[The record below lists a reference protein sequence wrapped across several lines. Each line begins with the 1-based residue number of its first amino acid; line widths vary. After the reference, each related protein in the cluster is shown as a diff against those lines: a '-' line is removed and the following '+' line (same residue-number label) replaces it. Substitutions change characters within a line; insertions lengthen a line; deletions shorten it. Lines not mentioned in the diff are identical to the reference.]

1 MPKVSVIVPVYN
13 VEKYLNECIDSI
25 LNQTLKDIEVI
36 CVNDGSTDDSLKIL
50 QDYAQKD
57 NRIKIINKENSGYG
71 ASMNRGIQAASG
83 EYIGIIESDDFV
95 APEMFEDL
103 YNLAVKNHA
112 DIAKS
117 NWYDYTT
124 KYNQK
129 QKFEQFNKDETIS
142 VINIKE
148 KPYILNTFPAV
159 WSAIYKREFLL
170 NEDLKFLETPGAS
183 YQDCS
188 FGFKTLAMAERIILT
203 TNAYVCYR
211 QDNVNS
217 SIKSKGKVYAICKE
231 YEEIDRF
238 LDKYN
243 EIKNY
248 VNTEKLK
255 RQYFS
260 FLWNATR
267 IDKKFVPEFLEKFH
281 CVFKNFYEKGE
292 ITEDFFKTI
301 DKYEVELLIKSP
313 VLFDKELKKRKR
325 REIRRKICS
334 IRLKPTQISV
344 VILGKQLI
352 NIGR

>member
-1 MPKVSVIVPVYN
+1 MPKVSIIVPVYN
-13 VEKYLNECIDSI
+13 VEKYLSECLDSI
-25 LNQTLKDIEVI
+25 INQTLQDIEI
-36 CVNDGSTDDSLKIL
+36 LCINDGSTDNSPKIL
-50 QDYAQKD
+50 EDYASKD
-57 NRIKIINKENSGYG
+57 KRIKIINKENSGYG
-71 ASMNRGIQAASG
+71 ASMNMGIAAATG
-83 EYIGIIESDDFV
+83 EYIGIIESDDF
-95 APEMFEDL
+95 AEPEMFEDL
-103 YNLAVKNHA
+103 YNLATLHNA

-117 NWYDYTT
+117 NWYDYLT
-124 KYNQK
+124 KYDQK
-129 QKFEQFNKDETIS
+129 KKFEQFHKEETIS
-142 VINIKE
+142 VINVKD
-148 KPYILNTFPAV
+148 KPYILNTFPAI

-170 NEDLKFLETPGAS
+170 NDDLKFLETPGAS

-188 FGFKTLAMAERIILT
+188 FGFKTLALAERIILT

-238 LDKYN
+238 LEKYP
-243 EIKNY
+243 EIKKY

-301 DKYEVELLIKSP
+301 DRFEVELLIKSP

-334 IRLKPTQISV
+334 IRLKPSQISV
-344 VILGKQLI
+344 VIFGKQLI
-352 NIGR
+352 NIVK